1 MPLVNAALVIAAALG
16 LPELLANAAEAR
28 KAAERFAPKAALI
41 ELKATEE
48 AGATELTWSYFDG
61 DSDADKDFFV
71 DVVVRDGA
79 PRVRL
84 NREPKR
90 ALRPTPLE
98 LAKAAVVW
106 SKLRPPSSET
116 FSKWEGFRLRP
127 RADGVP
133 CWRTR
138 LKDGGPIYF
147 DARTGEK
154 SDACGEP
161 WKNR

>member
-1 MPLVNAALVIAAALG
+1 MPALATLLIAAALG
-16 LPELLANAAEAR
+16 LPEVLANAAQAR
-28 KAAERFAPKAALI
+28 TPALRFAPKGYLI

-48 AGATELTWSYFDG
+48 AGQTELTWTYFDG
-61 DSDADKDFFV
+61 ESDPERDFFV
-71 DVVVRDGA
+71 DSTVREG
-79 PRVRL
+79 PPVVRL

-90 ALRPTPLE
+90 EKKPTALDLP
-98 LAKAAVVW
+98 AVAVVW
-106 SKLRPPSSET
+106 GKLSPPAGEA

-127 RADGVP
+127 RVDGVP

-161 WKNR
+161 WKNK

>member
-1 MPLVNAALVIAAALG
+1 MPLFAAALLAAALG

-28 KAAERFAPKAALI
+28 TAAERFAPKAVLI

-48 AGATELTWSYFDG
+48 SGVVELTWSYFDG
-61 DSDADKDFFV
+61 DSYPDKDFFV
-71 DVVVRDGA
+71 DVVVRQGA
-79 PRVRL
+79 PSVRL

-90 ALRPTPLE
+90 AQRPAALE

-106 SKLRPPSSET
+106 SSLQPPATEP

-133 CWRTR
+133 CWRTK
-138 LKDGGPIYF
+138 LKEGAPIYF